1 MPQKRNADPMEL
13 ARGKAGRLI
22 GNMTGLLVTL
32 KGLPAGYNKDLQE
45 DKEPLFDTFDTLDQV
60 MPAIAGMVAALT
72 FNTLQMRAA
81 LDDGMLSTELAD
93 WLVLYKNLPFREA
106 HHLIGQA
113 VKLAEARGVGLQD
126 LSLDDYRGIDA
137 RFDELLFDVL
147 DVDAAINKRRNDGGT
162 SPEAVQRVISSMKV
176 LLDSEA

>member
-22 GNMTGLLVTL
+22 GNLTGLLTTL

-60 MPAIAGMVAALT
+60 LPVLTGMIAALT
-72 FNTLQMRAA
+72 FNTGRMRAA
-81 LDDGMLSTELAD
+81 LDDGMLATELAD
-93 WLVLYKNLPFREA
+93 WLVLEKGLPFREA
-106 HHLIGQA
+106 HHLVGQA
-113 VKLAEARGVGLQD
+113 VKLAENRGVGLRA
-126 LSLDDYRGIDA
+126 LPLDDYRGIDA
-137 RFDELLFDVL
+137 CFEESLFGVL
-147 DVDAAINKRRNDGGT
+147 DVDAAISKRRGYGGT
-162 SPEAVQRVISSMKV
+162 SPEAVQRAIASIKV